1 VPVSPSVTVTLL
13 IDTEPATAAA
23 SSFVI
28 VPTPW
33 PSLIVAPPV
42 APDRLTKNVSLGSTV
57 VSPLIVT
64 ETVCVLT
71 PLPKESMPAVA
82 T

>member
-1 VPVSPSVTVTLL
+1 VPVSPSVIVTSL

-23 SSFVI
+23 SSFVM

-33 PSLIVAPPV
+33 PSLMLAPLV
-42 APDRLTKNVSLGSTV
+42 APDRLTKNVSLDSTA

-64 ETVCVLT
+64 AIVRVLT
-71 PLPKESMPAVA
+71 PLANERVPEVA